1 MGFNKK
7 RLPPLEEAK
16 KMVAENKDCLNSFE
30 KADAWIGPADT
41 AHYLQE
47 EIRKKYENESTTVP
61 ERGHAH

>member
-16 KMVAENKDCLNSFE
+16 QMLTENSDYLNSFE

-41 AHYLQE
+41 AHFLQE
-47 EIRKKYENESTTVP
+47 EIRKKYEKSETT
-61 ERGHAH
+61 GSLNNLN